1 MSAKRKTEKYASKK
15 LSFGVIAFC
24 IALMASVVA
33 KGVQLDRE
41 DAERVEKE
49 RLEKE
54 KLEKEAS
61 NQDSHPEE
69 S

>member
-1 MSAKRKTEKYASKK
+1 MSAKRKTETYASKK

-33 KGVQLDRE
+33 KGVQLDKE

-49 RLEKE
+49 RLERE

-61 NQDSHPEE
+61 QDSHPEE
-69 S
+69 C

>member
-1 MSAKRKTEKYASKK
+1 MSLRKTETYASKK

-54 KLEKEAS
+54 AKEAA
-61 NQDSHPEE
+61 NQDNHQEE

>member
-1 MSAKRKTEKYASKK
+1 MSLRKTETYASKK

-54 KLEKEAS
+54 AKTAA
-61 NQDSHPEE
+61 NQDNHQEE

>member
-33 KGVQLDRE
+33 KGVQLDKE

-49 RLEKE
+49 RLERE
-54 KLEKEAS
+54 KLEKEA
-61 NQDSHPEE
+61 NPDSHQEE